1 MTMIQEVNLQI
12 WDTTGEER
20 FRSLTP
26 MYFRDALHAILVIDL
41 TIPIDADS
49 LNDWMNML
57 KTYGPAEL

>member
-1 MTMIQEVNLQI
+1 
-12 WDTTGEER
+12 
-20 FRSLTP
+20 